1 MQKQAHVF
9 SVQCKDGKI
18 VFIDYKP
25 QLKLA
30 LGMSEAQA
38 ARSMRAQGYSV
49 KLGATLTQKAFDR
62 LYPGVYI

>member
-1 MQKQAHVF
+1 MQKLAHVF
-9 SVQCKDGKI
+9 SVQCKNDKI

-30 LGMSEAQA
+30 RDMSEAEA
-38 ARSMRAQGYSV
+38 ARSMRLQGYRV
-49 KLGATLTQKAFDR
+49 KLGATLTQKVFER